1 MSQEV
6 EAEEAMR
13 YVPGIDEGLAVF
25 EERGDPSVADV
36 GIERGVHVVNHPEHR
51 DATPRLAKIIAIAC
65 LVHILD

>member
-1 MSQEV
+1 M

-13 YVPGIDEGLAVF
+13 YVPGIDEGFAVF

-51 DATPRLAKIIAIAC
+51 DATPCLAEIIAITS
-65 LVHILD
+65 LVHVLD